1 MSHGIDEISR
11 PSSAWRLA
19 QGIGLR
25 FFRLE
30 GACKRT
36 QFRVSP
42 RLSLLWVLC
51 RGPIGSGT
59 RASRSGEPAALLD
72 VAS

>member
-36 QFRVSP
+36 QFRVST
-42 RLSLLWVLC
+42 RSSLLWVLC
-51 RGPIGSGT
+51 RV
-59 RASRSGEPAALLD
+59 RSVAEPERREAANPQR
-72 VAS
+72 SWM